1 MVAESDHQKKFFL
14 AEKKIRPEK
23 FLTAEIV
30 HVVIYNTRGK
40 NGRAS
45 KLQIY

>member
-1 MVAESDHQKKFFL
+1 MVAESDHQKIFPGR
-14 AEKKIRPEK
+14 KKIRQEK

-30 HVVIYNTRGK
+30 HFAIYNARGK